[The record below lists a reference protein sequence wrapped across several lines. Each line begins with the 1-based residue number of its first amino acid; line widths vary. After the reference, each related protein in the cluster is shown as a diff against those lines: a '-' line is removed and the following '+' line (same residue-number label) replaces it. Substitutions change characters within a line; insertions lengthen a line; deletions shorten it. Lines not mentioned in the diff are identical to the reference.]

1 MRKFTKMFF
10 ALALTMCCAM
20 SANAGKNVLLS
31 SDFEDGN
38 VLLNGW
44 GNNQTRDI
52 VDGAFHVN
60 NPSAVADWESQIA
73 YDFSDPFLP
82 NNEYTLTCKIRG
94 SAAGQITFG
103 LQNAENNYASVGE
116 FGTINF
122 DVDWVDVRV
131 TCLCNGEGGKRF
143 IASIGTFEGDIYI
156 DDLELSVWTDQEI
169 VDDGSDPNLRWVNVL
184 ANSDLEGEDLSA
196 FWKTEN
202 NPDVVDSLE
211 SVINAA
217 IEAEIGKD
225 GSRGIKVSS
234 YPSTIG
240 ETTNGAGN
248 SWDAQFF
255 VAVPEQLYEG
265 TSYKMKFDYRASQ
278 EQTAETQAHKNPGNY
293 NWYSMIGNPAF
304 TTDWQTYEATGKLDG
319 NQASGYFQSVAFN
332 LHINK
337 EEQVDYYFD
346 NIYFYVQ
353 NNDLLPQC
361 SGEVVL
367 MHMARPNNISTLVA
381 AGGKKRLILPEGIV
395 TVTIDGT
402 PYVPYSV
409 ELLADGRFYA
419 FIEGE
424 FDANQDIQVT
434 FTNSTDPAYQIIY
447 TDDNTVVPDFQGKGL
462 FNERVSE
469 VDGAIPDE
477 LAAPEAMT
485 IDPGADAF
493 NLPVSFNTINITFDK
508 AVSCDDLKAYL
519 GSEGLA
525 VEPATGYAESIKLVR
540 TKTDDL
546 AEGEYQVNISNIHS
560 EIGADLDEYFWGTMR
575 YTINI
580 GQNIDS
586 VEVVLD
592 LTKMIQSAE
601 QKRDANITEDGIYSG
616 TVLDNLT
623 ATIEKYKAEY
633 KTWTSPNAFKNAQK
647 DLNGLMV
654 EMDAHHTLVDNYY
667 AAING
672 AITAVEKY
680 STGKFAAMAEVAT
693 LKKGVADYVNELG
706 EVKKITDDAEL
717 TAAVD
722 AIKPIV
728 DSADK
733 LFTEGPSK
741 YGTTGIAALVER
753 LRLGAE
759 ALKALGVSE
768 EDELVVA
775 ALNALDDDDNLAELL
790 KLRLKAETYKAL
802 SEGKNLFEPVYDE
815 TIEDFVTGT
824 VDMTVFYKNPNIYIS
839 NTEVGGGLGEG
850 AYNAEYMPGWTVPE
864 GAATPKYAV
873 GTYNVAAPHLIA
885 DGTFLQWQ
893 ASFQIEQ
900 AVADLPV
907 GTYTIKSS
915 FSERTGTDMNSFF
928 YVTVSNTNP
937 GEFAAVDSVENKGDA
952 PTNDLYLSV
961 EGIQVADG
969 YLNVGVKAGDAA
981 CCHFNAISVQM
992 AGTVEGFDYAAAYAE
1007 AQAAYDEAVA
1017 GIEGTV
1023 ITPDVAAYELYDLN
1037 GRRINKAQ
1045 QGIVIIKKYMND
1057 GTVVTEKLIKK

>member
-20 SANAGKNVLLS
+20 SANAGKKVLLS

-44 GNNQTRDI
+44 GNNQTRD
-52 VDGAFHVN
+52 VVEGAFHVN
-60 NPSAVADWESQIA
+60 NPSVVNFWESQIA
-73 YDFSDPFLP
+73 YDFNDPFLP

-103 LQNAENNYASVGE
+103 LQNADDSYKSVGE

-122 DVDWVDVRV
+122 GVDWKDVRV

-156 DDLELSVWTDQEI
+156 DDLELSVWTDQET
-169 VDDGSDPNLRWVNVL
+169 VETGANPALRWENILV
-184 ANSDLEGEDLSA
+184 NSDLEG
-196 FWKTEN
+196 TEN
-202 NPDVVDSLE
+202 ISFYTRENDSLVAD
-211 SVINAA
+211 SLWLKNAL
-217 IEAEIGKD
+217 IQDGVGKD
-225 GSRGIKVSS
+225 GSRGIKMVS
-234 YPSTIG
+234 YA
-240 ETTNGAGN
+240 NAAQD
-248 SWDAQFF
+248 WDAQFF
-255 VAVPEQLYEG
+255 IALQEPLSEG
-265 TSYKMKFDYRASQ
+265 VKYRVQFDYRAST
-278 EQTAETQAHKNPGNY
+278 EVTASTQAHRNPTNY
-293 NWYSMIGNPAF
+293 IHYDMIGSPAF
-304 TTDWQTYEATGKLDG
+304 TTDWQTYVKEGTLSSS
-319 NQASGYFQSVAFN
+319 QAGSGTFQSIAFN
-332 LHINK
+332 LSVNRD
-337 EEQVDYYFD
+337 ENVDFYFD
-346 NIYFYVQ
+346 NLTFELA
-353 NNDLLPQC
+353 NNGLIPQC

-367 MHMARPNNISTLVA
+367 LDMARTTNISALVA
-381 AGGKKRLILPEGIV
+381 AGGKKRLILPEGVV
-395 TVTIDGT
+395 TVTINGQ
-402 PYVPYSV
+402 PVEAYSV

-419 FIEGE
+419 FIDGE
-424 FDANQDIQVT
+424 FSAEDDVQVT

-447 TDDNTVVPDFQGKGL
+447 TDDNTAVPDYQGKAY
-462 FNERVSE
+462 FNEKVSE

-525 VEPATGYAESIKLVR
+525 VEPATGYAETIKLVR

-560 EIGADLDEYFWGTMR
+560 EMGAELDEYFWGTMR

-586 VEVVLD
+586 LDVVVD
-592 LTKMIQSAE
+592 LTNMIQQAE
-601 QKRDANITEDGIYSG
+601 QKREANITEDGIYSG
-616 TVLDNLT
+616 TVLDNLK
-623 ATIEKYKAEY
+623 AAIDKVKAEY

-647 DLNGLMV
+647 ELNGLMV

-672 AITAVEKY
+672 AISAVDTY
-680 STGKFAAMAEVAT
+680 AGSKFAGMAEYAT
-693 LKKGVADYVNELG
+693 LQKGVADYVNELG
-706 EVKKITDDAEL
+706 EVKKIYDDAEL
-717 TAAVD
+717 QAAVD

-728 DSADK
+728 DSASK

-753 LRLGAE
+753 IRLGAE

-768 EDELVVA
+768 EDELIKA
-775 ALNALDDDDNLAELL
+775 ANAAITDDDNLADQI

-802 SEGKNLFEPVYDE
+802 SEGKELFTQVYDE
-815 TIEDFVTGT
+815 TIEDFVTST
-824 VDMTVFYKNPNIYIS
+824 VDMTVFYKNPNIY
-839 NTEVGGGLGEG
+839 NTDCLVGSGLGEG
-850 AYNAEYMPGWTVPE
+850 AYDPALMPGWTVPE
-864 GAATPKYAV
+864 GAEGPTYSV
-873 GTYNVAAPHLIA
+873 GNYMAAAAHKIV
-885 DGTFLQWQ
+885 DGTFMKWQ
-893 ASFQIEQ
+893 SGFQIEQ
-900 AVADLPV
+900 AVNDLPV

-915 FSERTGTDMNSFF
+915 FSDRTGDDLSSVF
-928 YVTVSNTNP
+928 YVTVSNTDP
-937 GEFAAVDSVENKGDA
+937 GKFAAVDSIENKGDT
-952 PTNDLYLSV
+952 PTNDLYVSID
-961 EGIQVADG
+961 GIQVTDG
-969 YLNVGVKAGDAA
+969 YLNVGVLAGAKS
-981 CCHFNAISVQM
+981 CTHFNAISVQM
-992 AGTVEGFDYAAAYAE
+992 AGTIEGFDYAVAYKE
-1007 AQAAYDEAVA
+1007 AQAEYDAFVS

-1023 ITPDVAAYELYDLN
+1023 ITSDIEAFELYDLS

-1045 QGIVIIKKYMND
+1045 QGVVIIKKYMTD
-1057 GTVVTEKLIKK
+1057 GTVVTEKVVKK

>member
-20 SANAGKNVLLS
+20 SANAGKKVLLS

-44 GNNQTRDI
+44 GNNQTRDV

-60 NPSAVADWESQIA
+60 NPSAVQSWESQIA
-73 YDFSDPFLP
+73 YDFADPFLP
-82 NNEYTLTCKIRG
+82 NNEYTLTCKVRG
-94 SAAGQITFG
+94 SGPGHITFG
-103 LQNAENNYASVGE
+103 LQNADDNYKSVGE
-116 FGTINF
+116 FGTIDF

-143 IASIGTFEGDIYI
+143 IASIGDFEGDIYI
-156 DDLELSVWTDQEI
+156 DDLELSVWTDQEV

-202 NPDVVDSLE
+202 NPDVIDSLE
-211 SVINAA
+211 SVINAP

-234 YPSTIG
+234 FSSA
-240 ETTNGAGN
+240 NGNGITN
-248 SWDAQFF
+248 SWAAQFF
-255 VAVPEQLYEG
+255 VAVPEPLYEG
-265 TSYKMKFDYRASQ
+265 TSYKVKFDYRASQ

-293 NWYSMIGNPAF
+293 NHYAMIGNPAF
-304 TTDWQTYEATGKLDG
+304 TTDWQTYEASGKLDG
-319 NQASGYFQSVAFN
+319 SQANGYFQSVAFN
-332 LHINK
+332 LHINM

-395 TVTIDGT
+395 TVTINGEA
-402 PYVPYSV
+402 VEAYSV

-419 FIEGE
+419 FIDGE
-424 FDANQDIQVT
+424 FNPEDDIQVT

-462 FNERVSE
+462 FNRRVSE

-525 VEPATGYAESIKLVR
+525 VEPATGYAETIKLVR

-560 EIGADLDEYFWGTMR
+560 EMGAELDEYFWGTMR

-580 GQNIDS
+580 GQNIDE
-586 VEVVLD
+586 VEVVVD
-592 LTKMIQSAE
+592 LTNMIQQAE

-616 TVLDNLT
+616 TVLDNL
-623 ATIEKYKAEY
+623 KAAIDKVKADY

-647 DLNGLMV
+647 ELNGLMV

-672 AITAVEKY
+672 AISAVDTY
-680 STGKFAAMAEVAT
+680 AGSKFAGMAEYAT
-693 LKKGVADYVNELG
+693 LQKGVADYVNELG
-706 EVKKITDDAEL
+706 EIKKIYDDAEL
-717 TAAVD
+717 QAAVD

-728 DSADK
+728 DSASK
-733 LFTEGPSK
+733 YFTEGPSK

-753 LRLGAE
+753 IRLGAE

-768 EDELVVA
+768 EDELIKA
-775 ALNALDDDDNLAELL
+775 ANAAITDDDNLADQI

-802 SEGKNLFEPVYDE
+802 SEGKELFTQVYDE
-815 TIEDFVTGT
+815 TIEDFVTST
-824 VDMTVFYKNPNIYIS
+824 VDMTVFYKNPNIY
-839 NTEVGGGLGEG
+839 NTDCLVGSGLGEG
-850 AYNAEYMPGWTVPE
+850 AYDPALMPGWTVPE
-864 GAATPKYAV
+864 GAEGPTYSV
-873 GTYNVAAPHLIA
+873 GNYMAAAAHKIV
-885 DGTFLQWQ
+885 DGTFMKWE
-893 ASFQIEQ
+893 SGYQIEQ
-900 AVADLPV
+900 AVIDLPV

-915 FSERTGTDMNSFF
+915 FSERTGNDMESVF
-928 YVTVSNTNP
+928 YVTVSNTNS
-937 GEFAAVDSVENKGDA
+937 GEFAAVDSVENKGDG

-961 EGIQVADG
+961 NGIQVTDG
-969 YLNVGVKAGDAA
+969 YLNVGVKAGAKS
-981 CCHFNAISVQM
+981 CTHFNAISVQM
-992 AGTVEGFDYAAAYAE
+992 AGTIDGFDYAAAYKD
-1007 AQAAYDEAVA
+1007 AQAEYDAFVY

-1023 ITPDVAAYELYDLN
+1023 ITSDVEAFELYDLS

-1045 QGIVIIKKYMND
+1045 QGVVIIKKYMTD
-1057 GTVVTEKLIKK
+1057 GTVVTEKVIKK

>member
-20 SANAGKNVLLS
+20 SANAGKKVLLA

-44 GNNQTRDI
+44 GNSQTRDI

-60 NPSAVADWESQIA
+60 NPSAVNSWESQIA

-94 SAAGQITFG
+94 SAAGHITFG
-103 LQNAENNYASVGE
+103 LQNADDNYKSVGE
-116 FGTINF
+116 FGTIDF
-122 DVDWVDVRV
+122 DVDWVNVRV
-131 TCLCNGEGGKRF
+131 KCLCNGEGGKRF
-143 IASIGTFEGDIYI
+143 IASIGDFEGDIYI
-156 DDLELSVWTDQEI
+156 DDLEISVWTDQEE

-211 SVINAA
+211 AVINAP

-234 YPSTIG
+234 FSSAN
-240 ETTNGAGN
+240 ENGITD
-248 SWDAQFF
+248 SWAAQFF
-255 VAVPEQLYEG
+255 IAVPEQLYEG
-265 TSYKMKFDYRASQ
+265 TSYKVKFDYRASQ

-293 NWYSMIGNPAF
+293 NHYSMIGSPAF
-304 TTDWQTYEATGKLDG
+304 TTDWQTYESSGKLDAS
-319 NQASGYFQSVAFN
+319 QAKGYFQSIAFN

-337 EEQVDYYFD
+337 DEQVDYYFD

-353 NNDLLPQC
+353 NNELLPQC

-367 MHMARPNNISTLVA
+367 MHMARPNNISALVA

-395 TVTIDGT
+395 TVTINGEA
-402 PYVPYSV
+402 VEAYSV
-409 ELLADGRFYA
+409 ELLSDGRFYA
-419 FIEGE
+419 FIDGE
-424 FDANQDIQVT
+424 FNANDDIQVT

-447 TDDNTVVPDFQGKGL
+447 TDDNTAVPDFQGKGF

-469 VDGAIPDE
+469 VDGAIPYE
-477 LAAPEAMT
+477 LAAPEVMT

-508 AVSCDDLKAYL
+508 AVSCDDLTAYL

-525 VEPATGYAESIKLVR
+525 VEPATGYAETIKLVR
-540 TKTDDL
+540 TKTGDL
-546 AEGEYQVNISNIHS
+546 AEGEIEVYISKIHS
-560 EIGADLDEYFWGTMR
+560 EVGADLDEAFWGELL
-575 YTINI
+575 YNINI

-592 LTKMIQSAE
+592 LTNMIKSAE
-601 QKRDANITEDGIYSG
+601 QKRDANITEDGIYTG

-623 ATIEKYKAEY
+623 ATIEKYNAEY

-672 AITAVEKY
+672 AISAVDTY
-680 STGKFAAMAEVAT
+680 AGSKFAGMAEYAT
-693 LKKGVADYVNELG
+693 LQKGVLDYVNDLG
-706 EVKKITDDAEL
+706 EIKKIYDDAEL

-728 DSADK
+728 DSASK

-753 LRLGAE
+753 IRLGAE

-768 EDELVVA
+768 EDELIKA
-775 ALNALDDDDNLAELL
+775 ANNALTDDDNLATQI

-802 SEGKNLFEPVYDE
+802 SEGKADQLFASVYDE

-864 GAATPKYAV
+864 GAITPKYAV

-893 ASFQIEQ
+893 SAFQIEQ
-900 AVADLPV
+900 AVIDLPV

-915 FSERTGTDMNSFF
+915 FSERSGTDMNSVF
-928 YVTVSNTNP
+928 YVTTSTTNA

-969 YLNVGVKAGDAA
+969 YLNVGVKAGDKA

-1007 AQAAYDEAVA
+1007 AKAEYDAFVS

-1023 ITPDVAAYELYDLN
+1023 ITPDVVAFELYDLN

-1045 QGIVIIKKYMND
+1045 QGVVIIKKYMTD
-1057 GTVVTEKLIKK
+1057 GTVVTEKVIKK

>member
-20 SANAGKNVLLS
+20 SANAGKKVLLS

-44 GNNQTRDI
+44 GNNQTRDV
-52 VDGAFHVN
+52 VDGAFRVN
-60 NPSAVADWESQIA
+60 NPSVVNSWESQIA
-73 YDFSDPFLP
+73 YDFNDPFLP

-103 LQNAENNYASVGE
+103 LQNADDNYKSVGE
-116 FGTINF
+116 FGTIDF

-156 DDLELSVWTDQEI
+156 DDLELSVWTDQET
-169 VDDGSDPNLRWVNVL
+169 VETGANPALRWENILV
-184 ANSDLEGEDLSA
+184 NSDLEG
-196 FWKTEN
+196 TEN
-202 NPDVVDSLE
+202 ISFYTRENDSLVAD
-211 SVINAA
+211 SLWLKNAL
-217 IEAEIGKD
+217 IQDGVGKD
-225 GSRGIKVSS
+225 GSRGIKMVS
-234 YPSTIG
+234 YA
-240 ETTNGAGN
+240 NAAQD
-248 SWDAQFF
+248 WDAQFF
-255 VAVPEQLYEG
+255 IALQEPLSEG
-265 TSYKMKFDYRASQ
+265 VKYRVQFDYRAST
-278 EQTAETQAHKNPGNY
+278 EVTASTQAHRKPTDY
-293 NWYSMIGNPAF
+293 IHYDMIGSPAF
-304 TTDWQTYEATGKLDG
+304 TTDWQTYIKEGTLSSS
-319 NQASGYFQSVAFN
+319 QAGSGTFQSIAFN
-332 LHINK
+332 LSVNRD
-337 EEQVDYYFD
+337 ENVDFYFD
-346 NIYFYVQ
+346 NLTFELA
-353 NNDLLPQC
+353 NNGLIPQC

-367 MHMARPNNISTLVA
+367 LDMARTTNISALVA
-381 AGGKKRLILPEGIV
+381 AGGKKRLILPEGVV
-395 TVTIDGT
+395 TVTINGQ
-402 PYVPYSV
+402 PVEAYSV

-419 FIEGE
+419 FIDGE
-424 FDANQDIQVT
+424 FSAEDDVQVT

-447 TDDNTVVPDFQGKGL
+447 TDDNTAVPDYQGKAY
-462 FNERVSE
+462 FNEKVSE

-525 VEPATGYAESIKLVR
+525 VEPATGYAETIKLVR

-560 EIGADLDEYFWGTMR
+560 EMGAELDEYFWGTMR

-580 GQNIDS
+580 GQNIDE
-586 VEVVLD
+586 VEVVVD
-592 LTKMIQSAE
+592 LTNMIQQAE

-616 TVLDNLT
+616 TVLDNL
-623 ATIEKYKAEY
+623 KAAIDKVKADY

-647 DLNGLMV
+647 ELNGLMV

-672 AITAVEKY
+672 AISAVETY
-680 STGKFAAMAEVAT
+680 AGSKFAGMAEYAT
-693 LKKGVADYVNELG
+693 LQKGVLDYVNDLG
-706 EVKKITDDAEL
+706 EIKKIYDDAEL

-728 DSADK
+728 DSASK
-733 LFTEGPSK
+733 YFTEGPSK

-753 LRLGAE
+753 IRLGAE

-768 EDELVVA
+768 EDELIKA
-775 ALNALDDDDNLAELL
+775 ANNALTDDDNLATQI

-802 SEGKNLFEPVYDE
+802 SEGKELFTQVYDE
-815 TIEDFVTGT
+815 TIEDFVTST

-850 AYNAEYMPGWTVPE
+850 AYNEEYMPGWTVPE
-864 GAATPKYAV
+864 GAITPKYAV

-893 ASFQIEQ
+893 SAFQIEQ
-900 AVADLPV
+900 AVIDLPV

-915 FSERTGTDMNSFF
+915 FSERTGTDMESVF

-937 GEFAAVDSVENKGDA
+937 GEFAAVDSVENKGDR
-952 PTNDLYLSV
+952 PTDDLYLSV
-961 EGIQVADG
+961 EGIQVTDG
-969 YLNVGVKAGDAA
+969 YLNVGVKAGAAA

-992 AGTVEGFDYAAAYAE
+992 AGTIEGFDYAEEYKK
-1007 AQAAYDEAVA
+1007 AQAEYDAFVS

-1023 ITPDVAAYELYDLN
+1023 ITPDVEAYELYDLS

-1045 QGIVIIKKYMND
+1045 QGVVIIKKYMTD
-1057 GTVVTEKLIKK
+1057 GTVVTDKVIKK

>member
-20 SANAGKNVLLS
+20 SANAGKKVLLS

-44 GNNQTRDI
+44 GNNQTRD
-52 VDGAFHVN
+52 VVEGAFHVN
-60 NPSAVADWESQIA
+60 NPSAVNSWESQIA
-73 YDFSDPFLP
+73 YDFNDPFLP

-103 LQNAENNYASVGE
+103 LQNADDSYKSVGE
-116 FGTINF
+116 FGTIDF

-156 DDLELSVWTDQEI
+156 DDLELSVWTDQET
-169 VDDGSDPNLRWVNVL
+169 VETGANPALRWENILV
-184 ANSDLEGEDLSA
+184 NSDLEG
-196 FWKTEN
+196 TEN
-202 NPDVVDSLE
+202 ISFYTRENDSLVAD
-211 SVINAA
+211 SLWLKNAL
-217 IEAEIGKD
+217 IQDGVGKD
-225 GSRGIKVSS
+225 GSRGIKMVS
-234 YPSTIG
+234 YA
-240 ETTNGAGN
+240 NAAQD
-248 SWDAQFF
+248 WDAQFF
-255 VAVPEQLYEG
+255 IALQEPLSEG
-265 TSYKMKFDYRASQ
+265 VKYRVQFDYRAST
-278 EQTAETQAHKNPGNY
+278 EVTASTQAHRNPTNY
-293 NWYSMIGNPAF
+293 IHYDMIGSPAF
-304 TTDWQTYEATGKLDG
+304 TTDWQTYIKEGTLSSS
-319 NQASGYFQSVAFN
+319 QAGSGTFQSIAFN
-332 LHINK
+332 LSVNR
-337 EEQVDYYFD
+337 EENVDFYFD
-346 NIYFYVQ
+346 NLTFELA
-353 NNDLLPQC
+353 NNGLIPQC

-367 MHMARPNNISTLVA
+367 LDMARTTNISALVA
-381 AGGKKRLILPEGIV
+381 AGGKKRLILPEGVV
-395 TVTIDGT
+395 TVTINGQ
-402 PYVPYSV
+402 PVEAYSV

-419 FIEGE
+419 FIVGE
-424 FDANQDIQVT
+424 FNPEDDIQVT

-462 FNERVSE
+462 FNQRVSE

-525 VEPATGYAESIKLVR
+525 VEPATGYAETIKLVR

-546 AEGEYQVNISNIHS
+546 AEGEYQVNITDIHS
-560 EIGADLDEYFWGTMR
+560 EIGAELDEYFWGAMR

-586 VEVVLD
+586 LDVVMD
-592 LTKMIQSAE
+592 LTNMIQQAE
-601 QKRDANITEDGIYSG
+601 QKKDANITEDGIYSG
-616 TVLDNLT
+616 TVLDNL
-623 ATIEKYKAEY
+623 KAAIDKVKADY

-647 DLNGLMV
+647 ELNGLMV

-667 AAING
+667 SAING
-672 AITAVEKY
+672 AISAVDTY
-680 STGKFAAMAEVAT
+680 AGSKFAGMAEYAT
-693 LKKGVADYVNELG
+693 LQKGVADYVNELG
-706 EVKKITDDAEL
+706 EVKKIYDDAEL

-728 DSADK
+728 DSASK

-753 LRLGAE
+753 IRLGAE

-768 EDELVVA
+768 EDELIKA
-775 ALNALDDDDNLAELL
+775 ANNALTDDDNLATQI

-802 SEGKNLFEPVYDE
+802 SEGKELFTQVYDE
-815 TIEDFVTGT
+815 TIEDFVTST

-850 AYNAEYMPGWTVPE
+850 AYNEEFMPGWTVPE
-864 GAATPKYAV
+864 GAITPKYAV

-893 ASFQIEQ
+893 SAFQIEQ
-900 AVADLPV
+900 AVNDLPA

-915 FSERTGTDMNSFF
+915 FSERTGTDMESVF
-928 YVTVSNTNP
+928 YVTVSANP
-937 GEFAAVDSVENKGDA
+937 GEFAAVDSVENKGDR
-952 PTNDLYLSV
+952 PTDDLYLSV
-961 EGIQVADG
+961 EGIQVTDG
-969 YLNVGVKAGDAA
+969 YLNVGVKAGAAA

-992 AGTVEGFDYAAAYAE
+992 AGTIEGFPYAE
-1007 AQAAYDEAVA
+1007 EYKKAQAEYDAFVS

-1023 ITPDVAAYELYDLN
+1023 ITPDVEAFELYDLS

-1045 QGIVIIKKYMND
+1045 QGVVIIKKYMTD
-1057 GTVVTEKLIKK
+1057 GTVVTEKVIKK

>member
-20 SANAGKNVLLS
+20 SANAGKKVLLS

-44 GNNQTRDI
+44 GNNQTRDV

-60 NPSAVADWESQIA
+60 NPSAVQSWESQIA
-73 YDFSDPFLP
+73 YDFNDPFLP

-103 LQNAENNYASVGE
+103 LQNADDSYKSVGE
-116 FGTINF
+116 FGTIDF

-156 DDLELSVWTDQEI
+156 DDLELSVWTDQET
-169 VDDGSDPNLRWVNVL
+169 VETGANPALRWENILV
-184 ANSDLEGEDLSA
+184 NSDLEG
-196 FWKTEN
+196 TEN
-202 NPDVVDSLE
+202 ISFYTRENDSLVAD
-211 SVINAA
+211 SLWLKNAL
-217 IEAEIGKD
+217 IQDGVGKD
-225 GSRGIKVSS
+225 GSRGIKMVS
-234 YPSTIG
+234 YA
-240 ETTNGAGN
+240 NAAQD
-248 SWDAQFF
+248 WDAQFF
-255 VAVPEQLYEG
+255 IALQEPLSEG
-265 TSYKMKFDYRASQ
+265 VKYRVQFDYRAST
-278 EQTAETQAHKNPGNY
+278 EVTASTQAHRNPTNY
-293 NWYSMIGNPAF
+293 IHYDMIGSPAF
-304 TTDWQTYEATGKLDG
+304 TTDWQTYIKEGTLSSS
-319 NQASGYFQSVAFN
+319 QAGSGTFQSIAFN
-332 LHINK
+332 LSVNRD
-337 EEQVDYYFD
+337 ENVDFYFD
-346 NIYFYVQ
+346 NLTFELA
-353 NNDLLPQC
+353 NNGLIPQC

-367 MHMARPNNISTLVA
+367 LDMARTTNISALVA
-381 AGGKKRLILPEGIV
+381 AGGKKRLILPEGVV
-395 TVTIDGT
+395 TVTINGQ
-402 PYVPYSV
+402 PVEAYSV

-419 FIEGE
+419 FIDGE
-424 FDANQDIQVT
+424 FNPEDDIQVT
-434 FTNSTDPAYQIIY
+434 FTNSTDPAYQIIN

-462 FNERVSE
+462 FNQRVSE

-525 VEPATGYAESIKLVR
+525 VEPATGYAETIKLVR

-546 AEGEYQVNISNIHS
+546 AEGEYQVNITDIHS
-560 EIGADLDEYFWGTMR
+560 EIGAELDEYFWGAMR

-586 VEVVLD
+586 LDVVVD
-592 LTKMIQSAE
+592 LTNMIQQAE
-601 QKRDANITEDGIYSG
+601 QKREANITEDGIYSG
-616 TVLDNLT
+616 TVLDNLK
-623 ATIEKYKAEY
+623 AAIDKVKAEY

-647 DLNGLMV
+647 ELNGLMV

-672 AITAVEKY
+672 AISAVDTY
-680 STGKFAAMAEVAT
+680 AGSKFAGMAEYAT
-693 LKKGVADYVNELG
+693 LQKGVLDYVNDLG
-706 EVKKITDDAEL
+706 EIKKIYDDAEL
-717 TAAVD
+717 QAAVD

-728 DSADK
+728 DSASK
-733 LFTEGPSK
+733 YFTEGPSK

-753 LRLGAE
+753 IRLGAE

-768 EDELVVA
+768 EDELIKA
-775 ALNALDDDDNLAELL
+775 ANNALTDDDNLATQI

-802 SEGKNLFEPVYDE
+802 SEGKAETLFASVYDDNVG
-815 TIEDFVTGT
+815 DFVAST

-850 AYNAEYMPGWTVPE
+850 AYNEEYMPGWTVPE
-864 GAATPKYAV
+864 GAITPKYAV

-893 ASFQIEQ
+893 SAFQIEQ
-900 AVADLPV
+900 AVIDLPV

-915 FSERTGTDMNSFF
+915 FSERTGTDMESVF

-937 GEFAAVDSVENKGDA
+937 GEFAAVDSVENKGDR
-952 PTNDLYLSV
+952 PTDDLYLSV
-961 EGIQVADG
+961 EGIQVTDG
-969 YLNVGVKAGDAA
+969 YLNVGVKAGAAA

-992 AGTVEGFDYAAAYAE
+992 AGTIEGFNYAE
-1007 AQAAYDEAVA
+1007 AYKEAQAEYDAFVS

-1023 ITPDVAAYELYDLN
+1023 ITSDVEAFELYDLS

-1045 QGIVIIKKYMND
+1045 QGVVIIKKYMTD
-1057 GTVVTEKLIKK
+1057 GTVVTEKVVKK

>member
-20 SANAGKNVLLS
+20 SANAGKKVLLS

-44 GNNQTRDI
+44 GNNQTRDV

-60 NPSAVADWESQIA
+60 NPSAVQSWESQIA
-73 YDFSDPFLP
+73 YDFNDPFLP

-103 LQNAENNYASVGE
+103 LQNADDSYKSVGE
-116 FGTINF
+116 FGTIDF

-156 DDLELSVWTDQEI
+156 DDLELSVWTDQET
-169 VDDGSDPNLRWVNVL
+169 VETGANPALRWENILV
-184 ANSDLEGEDLSA
+184 NSDLEG
-196 FWKTEN
+196 TEN
-202 NPDVVDSLE
+202 ISFYTRENDSLVAD
-211 SVINAA
+211 SLWLKNAL
-217 IEAEIGKD
+217 IQDGVGKD
-225 GSRGIKVSS
+225 GSRGIKMVS
-234 YPSTIG
+234 YA
-240 ETTNGAGN
+240 NAAQD
-248 SWDAQFF
+248 WDAQFF
-255 VAVPEQLYEG
+255 IALQEPLSEG
-265 TSYKMKFDYRASQ
+265 VKYRVQFDYRAST
-278 EQTAETQAHKNPGNY
+278 EVTASTQAHRNPTNY
-293 NWYSMIGNPAF
+293 IHYDMIGSPAF
-304 TTDWQTYEATGKLDG
+304 TTDWQTYIKEGTLSSS
-319 NQASGYFQSVAFN
+319 QAGSGTFQSIAFN
-332 LHINK
+332 LSVNRD
-337 EEQVDYYFD
+337 ENVDFYFD
-346 NIYFYVQ
+346 NLTFELA
-353 NNDLLPQC
+353 NNGLIPQC

-367 MHMARPNNISTLVA
+367 LDMARTTNISALVA
-381 AGGKKRLILPEGIV
+381 AGGKKRLILPEGVV
-395 TVTIDGT
+395 TVTINGQ
-402 PYVPYSV
+402 PVEAYSV

-419 FIEGE
+419 FIDGE
-424 FDANQDIQVT
+424 FNPEDDIQVT

-462 FNERVSE
+462 FNQRVSE

-525 VEPATGYAESIKLVR
+525 VEPATGYAETIKLVR

-546 AEGEYQVNISNIHS
+546 AEGEYQVNITDIHS
-560 EIGADLDEYFWGTMR
+560 EIGAELDEYFWGAMR

-586 VEVVLD
+586 LDVVVD
-592 LTKMIQSAE
+592 LTNMIQQAE
-601 QKRDANITEDGIYSG
+601 QKREANITEDGIYSG
-616 TVLDNLT
+616 TVLDNLK
-623 ATIEKYKAEY
+623 AAIDKVKAEY

-647 DLNGLMV
+647 ELNGLMV

-672 AITAVEKY
+672 AISAVDTY
-680 STGKFAAMAEVAT
+680 AGSKFAGMAEYAT
-693 LKKGVADYVNELG
+693 LQKGVLDYVNDLG
-706 EVKKITDDAEL
+706 EIKKIYDDAEL
-717 TAAVD
+717 QAAVD

-728 DSADK
+728 DSASK
-733 LFTEGPSK
+733 YFTEGPSK

-753 LRLGAE
+753 IRLGAE

-768 EDELVVA
+768 EDELIKA
-775 ALNALDDDDNLAELL
+775 ANNALTDDDNLATQI

-802 SEGKNLFEPVYDE
+802 SEGKAETLFASVYDDNVG
-815 TIEDFVTGT
+815 DFVAST

-850 AYNAEYMPGWTVPE
+850 AYNEEYMPGWTVPE
-864 GAATPKYAV
+864 GAITPKYAV

-893 ASFQIEQ
+893 SAFQIEQ
-900 AVADLPV
+900 AVIDLPV

-915 FSERTGTDMNSFF
+915 FSERTGTDMESVF

-937 GEFAAVDSVENKGDA
+937 GEFAAVDSVENKGDR
-952 PTNDLYLSV
+952 PTDDLYLSV
-961 EGIQVADG
+961 EGIQVTDG
-969 YLNVGVKAGDAA
+969 YLNVGVKAGAAA

-992 AGTVEGFDYAAAYAE
+992 AGTIEGFNYAE
-1007 AQAAYDEAVA
+1007 AYKEAQAEYDAFVS

-1023 ITPDVAAYELYDLN
+1023 ITSDVEAFELYDLS

-1045 QGIVIIKKYMND
+1045 QGVVIIKKYMTD
-1057 GTVVTEKLIKK
+1057 GTVVTEKVVKK